1 MKTNNNMKER
11 KILYG
16 LDAKLYEH
24 NFDKMALKTLQALQ
38 GFDTVANFFLNWK
51 YIKWH
56 VIELHGSNFLV
67 TRESCPELYDVVHD
81 VADTLDVR
89 PLPRFYT
96 QWSYDINGYTTGFK
110 EDTLLVLNSGTVDLL
125 TEDELRYVAGHELG
139 HVKSG
144 HVLYHTMG
152 ELFNT
157 AINQIPLV
165 SSLKILIYYALLYW
179 IRMSEFTADRAG
191 LLACQNIDA
200 AINAIIKMSGLPL
213 KYFEKMDKAAF
224 IKQAT
229 EFRGSFSGFTDNV
242 IKTIT
247 IAGSTHPWTVL
258 RAAELLAWYDS
269 GEYQKILDSTET
281 YKCGECGMQIPSDA
295 KKCPYC
301 GNEIS

>member
-1 MKTNNNMKER
+1 MEKK
-11 KILYG
+11 KILFG
-16 LDAKLYEH
+16 LDSKSYEH
-24 NFDKMALKTLQALQ
+24 NFDKTALKSLKALT
-38 GFDTVANFFLNWK
+38 GFDMVVNFFLNWT

-56 VIELHGSNFLV
+56 VIELQGSNFLV
-67 TRESCPELYDVVHD
+67 TRESCPELYDIVHD

-96 QWSYDINGYTTGFK
+96 QWGYNINGYTTGYK

-125 TEDELRYVAGHELG
+125 TEDELRYVAGHEMG
-139 HVKSG
+139 HIKSG

-152 ELFNT
+152 NLFNT
-157 AINQIPLV
+157 AISQLPVV
-165 SSLKILIYYALLYW
+165 SSLATPIYYTLMYW

-200 AINAIIKMSGLPL
+200 AISAIIKMSGLPL
-213 KYFEKMDKAAF
+213 KYFDHMNHEAF

-229 EFRGSFSGFTDNV
+229 EFKGSFSGFTDNI
-242 IKTIT
+242 IKTVT

-258 RAAELLAWYDS
+258 RAAELLEWYYS
-269 GEYQKILDSTET
+269 GGYQQVLDNAQVIT
-281 YKCGECGMQIPSDA
+281 CPNADCGMQIPAES

-301 GNEIS
+301 GWDIR

>member
-1 MKTNNNMKER
+1 MKTNNNMEER

-24 NFDKMALKTLQALQ
+24 NFDKMALKTLKALP
-38 GFDTVANFFLNWK
+38 GFDTVANFFLNWT

-56 VIELHGSNFLV
+56 VIELQGSNFLV

-96 QWSYDINGYTTGFK
+96 QWGYDINGYTTGFK

-125 TEDELRYVAGHELG
+125 TEDELRYVAGHEVG

-165 SSLKILIYYALLYW
+165 SSLTTPIYYALLYW

-200 AINAIIKMSGLPL
+200 AISAIIKMSGLPL
-213 KYFEKMDKAAF
+213 KYFEKMDKEAF

-269 GEYQKILDSTET
+269 GEYQRIIDGVNISVCT
-281 YKCGECGMQIPSDA
+281 ECGQQIPSGI

-301 GNEIS
+301 GNES